1 VNKSLQE
8 TESGR
13 NQQRKKNTAKRS
25 GYNKDNQ
32 NSHRLWRERE
42 RERER
47 EKTKEEN
54 TQFPILAA
62 QQPV

>member
-13 NQQRKKNTAKRS
+13 NQQRKKKQQKGAEQQGQPKLS
-25 GYNKDNQ
+25 Q
-32 NSHRLWRERE
+32 IRERE
-42 RERER
+42 RTREN
-47 EKTKEEN
+47 N
-54 TQFPILAA
+54 TQLPILAA